1 MQSTAQGVTVPDL
14 HGIPPRTEAPQVQ
27 DQQPESNASDF
38 EHTETVFRN
47 PLRSRIESSLSMLDA
62 DYSKLLTSQQEYIEE
77 AKRSKQVIRILEQER
92 QNQAQLLD
100 TAMKERHKAM
110 EERDK
115 AMDERDKAME
125 ERKDIIQERDD
136 ARKDAS
142 HHCLKHKELQA
153 NLLRLEKFFQEGHIY
168 AQSLRIPP
176 NLGPD
181 SS

>member
-14 HGIPPRTEAPQVQ
+14 YCMPPRTEAPEVQ
-27 DQQPESNASDF
+27 DQQPEPNTSDI
-38 EHTETVFRN
+38 EHTKTVFRN
-47 PLRSRIESSLSMLDA
+47 PFRSRIESSLSMLDA

-100 TAMKERHKAM
+100 TAMKERD
-110 EERDK
+110 R

-125 ERKDIIQERDD
+125 ERKAMIQERDD
-136 ARKDAS
+136 ARKDVS

-153 NLLRLEKFFQEGHIY
+153 NLLRLETFFQEGHIY
-168 AQSLRIPP
+168 VQALRGHPTVS
-176 NLGPD
+176 PD
-181 SS
+181 SSSTSG